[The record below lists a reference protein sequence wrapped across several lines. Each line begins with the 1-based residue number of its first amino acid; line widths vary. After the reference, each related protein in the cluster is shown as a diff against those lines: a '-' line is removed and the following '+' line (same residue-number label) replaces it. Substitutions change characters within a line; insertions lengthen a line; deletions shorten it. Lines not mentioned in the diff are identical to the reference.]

1 MTFCL
6 NYNPKTIKKTAL
18 NKTSPKFSDPFLPT
32 CIVTLIGL
40 KRQHAPVHL
49 TCTCAHTV
57 RFYTFGNMRVKCI
70 SSVWIHGLCIC
81 PLVSGSSS
89 RTAVFFFPPVPNG
102 LYSHFYC
109 SRPTMQHFPQL
120 ISSLVLSNH
129 SYVPPVHLKVQF
141 KLLESPRKSSRLTKK
156 MPPSRCHLFLFWNA
170 VLSCFNYSNRKTAE
184 ALLPRLYDSSPFRKR
199 RVTLKRLNVISG
211 GLCGVFVG
219 HEEPSERQRS
229 LLSQTGLVTRYLQDH
244 GLLEAGV
251 DSKSLQEDMLILNGF
266 FSSCAHTV
274 ISSRSHFQ
282 TL

>member
-1 MTFCL
+1 
-6 NYNPKTIKKTAL
+6 
-18 NKTSPKFSDPFLPT
+18 
-32 CIVTLIGL
+32 
-40 KRQHAPVHL
+40 
-49 TCTCAHTV
+49 
-57 RFYTFGNMRVKCI
+57 
-70 SSVWIHGLCIC
+70 
-81 PLVSGSSS
+81 
-89 RTAVFFFPPVPNG
+89 
-102 LYSHFYC
+102 
-109 SRPTMQHFPQL
+109 MQHFPQL

-199 RVTLKRLNVISG
+199 RVKLKRLNVISG

-274 ISSRSHFQ
+274 ISSRSQFQ